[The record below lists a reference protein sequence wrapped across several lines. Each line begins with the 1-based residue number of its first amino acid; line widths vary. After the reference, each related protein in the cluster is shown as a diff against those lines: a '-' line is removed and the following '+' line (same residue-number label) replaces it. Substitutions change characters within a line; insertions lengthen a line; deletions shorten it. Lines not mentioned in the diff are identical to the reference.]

1 MRSAR
6 CSLLSIVAAAISALL
21 FIPARRRLA
30 DFSNRL
36 VHGARRPPHELLRTF
51 GVRLSRALPLDELLL
66 QLAESLQ
73 SALALEAAEI
83 WTGSGG
89 VFERVVSEPERGP
102 AMLRL
107 TASEEAV
114 VARTGVSGQSGSP
127 SGYRSS
133 SPIAATQPCGSPRS
147 RTQASSSA

>member
-1 MRSAR
+1 VYGERHAPDEV
-6 CSLLSIVAAAISALL
+6 I
-21 FIPARRRLA
+21 
-30 DFSNRL
+30 
-36 VHGARRPPHELLRTF
+36 RTF
-51 GVRLSRALPLDELLL
+51 GSRLTRALPLDELLL

-89 VFERVVSEPERGP
+89 VLERVVSEPERGP

-114 VARTGVSGQSGSP
+114 VARTGVSGPDRSP
-127 SGYRSS
+127 
-133 SPIAATQPCGSPRS
+133 
-147 RTQASSSA
+147 TQASSSA